1 MSGLNLPGAVAV
13 VGVVAIT
20 VSATLLY
27 RPRRVRRHVAPRPVA
42 TASAAMALSDEY
54 LSGALIVGF
63 AGLVLVSGMRALWL
77 GVGALAGLVL
87 MVALV
92 AAPLRRSGAYTLSD
106 FTEWRL
112 GSRKVRRVAS
122 ACVCFA
128 AWVYLL
134 PQLQGVGL
142 TLTVTAG
149 LPQWAGMAVVLG
161 VVALVVLSGRTR
173 AMTAGQALQFWIK
186 LVAIAFP
193 LITVL
198 IIVGAGH
205 RTGPPAPRA
214 IPMAADGGAHD
225 LYGVYSLLAAM
236 ILGTMGLPYLVLRL
250 YTVPTARAVR
260 RTLLGALGL
269 LAVFLLLPAL
279 YGVLGRGAAPA
290 GWPDGTLLGLP
301 NRLLPAPYAAIA
313 TAVLVA
319 GVLCAFVS
327 ATTAIVLAVAATIAQ
342 CVPGGGVRS
351 FRLGAVI
358 AVVVPLSLVP
368 LIGPVSAGLV
378 VPYAFAITAASLCPL
393 LVLGIW
399 WRRLTGAGA
408 AAGMIIGAGAA
419 LACFAAYLTGRPWH
433 GWAADVIEHP
443 ALIAAPLGFAA
454 MWGVSLLTSRRV
466 PEGTGMAMARMHLPE
481 AIAGAATAH
490 RDG

>member
-1 MSGLNLPGAVAV
+1 MSLLSLPGAIAVA
-13 VGVVAIT
+13 GVLVIT
-20 VSATLLY
+20 MVATLLY

-87 MVALV
+87 MIALV

-122 ACVCFA
+122 ACVCFS

-149 LPQWAGMAVVLG
+149 LPQWAGTAVVLG

-173 AMTAGQALQFWIK
+173 GMTAGQAVQFWVK

-198 IIVGAGH
+198 IVVGAGH

-260 RTLLGALGL
+260 RTLLGALAL
-269 LAVFLLLPAL
+269 LAVFLLLPVL
-279 YGVLGRGAAPA
+279 YGALGRGAAPP

-313 TAVLVA
+313 TAMLVA
-319 GVLCAFVS
+319 GVFCAFVS

-358 AVVVPLSLVP
+358 AVVVPLGLVP
-368 LIGPVSAGLV
+368 LAGPVSAGVV

-393 LVLGIW
+393 LMLGIW

-419 LACFAAYLTGRPWH
+419 VACFAAYLTGRPWH
-433 GWAADVIEHP
+433 GWPADIIVHP
-443 ALIAAPLGFAA
+443 ALIAAPLGFAT

-481 AIAGAATAH
+481 AIAVAATAR

>member
-1 MSGLNLPGAVAV
+1 MRGLPLPGAIAV
-13 VGVVAIT
+13 VGVVAIM
-20 VSATLLY
+20 SAAMLLY

-63 AGLVLVSGMRALWL
+63 AGLVLVSGVRALWL

-122 ACVCFA
+122 ACVCVA

-173 AMTAGQALQFWIK
+173 GVTAGQALQFWIK

-205 RTGPPAPRA
+205 RTGPPPRA
-214 IPMAADGGAHD
+214 VPMAADGGAHD

-236 ILGTMGLPYLVLRL
+236 TLGTMGLPYVVLRL
-250 YTVPTARAVR
+250 YTVPTARAAR

-269 LAVFLLLPAL
+269 LAVFLLLPVL
-279 YGVLGRGAAPA
+279 YGALGRGAAPS

-301 NRLLPAPYAAIA
+301 DRLLPAPYAAVA
-313 TAVLVA
+313 TAMLVA
-319 GVLCAFVS
+319 GVFCAFVS

-358 AVVVPLSLVP
+358 AVVVPLGLVP
-368 LIGPVSAGLV
+368 LIGPLSAGVV

-419 LACFAAYLTGRPWH
+419 VACFAAYLTGRPWH
-433 GWAADVIEHP
+433 GWPADVIVHP
-443 ALIAAPLGFAA
+443 ALVAAPLGFAA

-466 PEGTGMAMARMHLPE
+466 PEGTGVAMARMHLPE
-481 AIAGAATAH
+481 AIAGAATAR